1 MNARW
6 AAGSIRAVFFDA
18 VGTLLHLSPP
28 AAEVYAEAG
37 AKFGC
42 ALPTEIIRDRFRK
55 ALRRQDAEDDRNG
68 WATSEERE
76 LRRWQEIVRFVF
88 ENEDPEL
95 FSNLWQYFGKVNAW
109 HLQPETGEVLEELA
123 RRKLLLGLASNFDRR
138 LHAVAV
144 GFPELTPLRF
154 RLISSEVG
162 WRKPSPKFFAEM
174 VRTADCQG
182 AEVIYVGD
190 DPANDYAGATAAG
203 LQAALLNSNSGL
215 RHLRE
220 LLDIL

>member
-1 MNARW
+1 MNAHW
-6 AAGSIRAVFFDA
+6 PAGAIGAVFFDA

-28 AAEVYAEAG
+28 AVEVYAKAG

-42 ALPTEIIRDRFRK
+42 ALPTDVIRDRFRM
-55 ALRRQDAEDDRNG
+55 AFRQQDTEDARSG

-88 ENEDPEL
+88 EYDDSEL
-95 FSNLWQYFGKVNAW
+95 FNYPWQYFGQERAW
-109 HLQPETGEVLEELA
+109 RLLPETGEVLAELS
-123 RRKLLLGLASNFDRR
+123 RRKFILGLASNFDRR
-138 LHAVAV
+138 LHAVAA
-144 GFPELTPLRF
+144 GFPELTALRL

-174 VRTADCQG
+174 VRLADCEAAQ
-182 AEVIYVGD
+182 ILYVGD

-203 LQAALLNSNSGL
+203 LQAALLNSNGGL
-215 RHLRE
+215 RDLRE
-220 LLDIL
+220 LLDVL